1 MSKKPYSERITDAK
15 VMADGIKEMKDNLP
29 LGVQE
34 SDSEKLEQLRQEV
47 EALNSK
53 QESIK
58 AELKSTTEQFN
69 EKINQM
75 DKLYSNIKKRVK
87 LDIEQSLWKKFG
99 IDDKR

>member
-34 SDSEKLEQLRQEV
+34 SDSDKLKTLIQEV
-47 EALNSK
+47 ETLNSK
-53 QESIK
+53 QESLK
-58 AELKSTTEQFN
+58 AELKNTTGAFN
-69 EKINQM
+69 KKIEEM
-75 DKLYSNIKKRVK
+75 DNLYSNIKKRVK
-87 LDIEQSLWKKFG
+87 LDIDQSLWKRFG